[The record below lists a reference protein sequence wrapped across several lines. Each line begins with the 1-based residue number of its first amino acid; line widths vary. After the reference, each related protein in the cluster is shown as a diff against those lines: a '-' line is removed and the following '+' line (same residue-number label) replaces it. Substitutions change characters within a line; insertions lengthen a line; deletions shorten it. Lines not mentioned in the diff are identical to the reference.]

1 MSRTASQIGNYALAI
16 ALSSAVLID
25 VGVGEMQAQT
35 AAPPAAAPAP
45 AAPSAPS
52 ALPSG
57 APAIGPTPG
66 TPPASGVVQP
76 PAPSTNSTPS
86 GANVDLF
93 PPSRLTTPGGPA
105 GAQPPPSVQAP
116 QSSAG
121 RAQPG
126 SAASVAPKA
135 SEKTG
140 GDHGVSDCIK
150 LWDSGTHMSRAQW
163 RDACA
168 RIHKRIETV
177 SEEIARQE
185 SSKREGALG
194 DRRRSTN

>member
-35 AAPPAAAPAP
+35 AAPPAAPAP

-126 SAASVAPKA
+126 SAALSGAEGLGEDRWRPRPQRLHKA
-135 SEKTG
+135 VG
-140 GDHGVSDCIK
+140 LGD
-150 LWDSGTHMSRAQW
+150 TH
-163 RDACA
+163 
-168 RIHKRIETV
+168 V
-177 SEEIARQE
+177 
-185 SSKREGALG
+185 EGAVARCVRTHPQAHRDG
-194 DRRRSTN
+194 